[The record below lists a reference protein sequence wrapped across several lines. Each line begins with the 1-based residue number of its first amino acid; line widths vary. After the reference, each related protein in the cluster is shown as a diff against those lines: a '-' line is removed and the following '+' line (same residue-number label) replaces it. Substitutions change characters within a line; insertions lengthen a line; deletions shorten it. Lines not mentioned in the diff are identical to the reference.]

1 MNWHFGCQRS
11 LIHSWW
17 LRWRGNSVTLT
28 LRKLRKPVQ
37 RMECTCHGS
46 RKPKL
51 KRRHGLVS
59 SGIGVPFPPWMG
71 VLSATTTPMPPISTT
86 HLEDGKAHGHCSC
99 TLSLETKD
107 ADTTSTL
114 TCCLWVVT
122 VSLYVDDSVSFISL
136 QAYRGGK
143 EKSAVE
149 TFQVQK
155 DNVGRKSTAFATTH
169 DQFSTNKYGGERI
182 TS

>member
-1 MNWHFGCQRS
+1 MKWHFGCQRS

-86 HLEDGKAHGHCSC
+86 HLEDSASAWSLLLHSFSRDKRCRHNVNTDMLFTGGKSV
-99 TLSLETKD
+99 TLCWWQCQFHQ
-107 ADTTSTL
+107 L
-114 TCCLWVVT
+114 TG
-122 VSLYVDDSVSFISL
+122 IPRRKREK
-136 QAYRGGK
+136 RGG
-143 EKSAVE
+143 
-149 TFQVQK
+149 
-155 DNVGRKSTAFATTH
+155 DNS
-169 DQFSTNKYGGERI
+169 SPERQRRAQI
-182 TS
+182 HGFCDYTWSIKH

>member
-1 MNWHFGCQRS
+1 MDSSLLELESHFHHEWESFLLQR
-11 LIHSWW
+11 LPCHPYPPHI
-17 LRWRGNSVTLT
+17 WRI
-28 LRKLRKPVQ
+28 VQ
-37 RMECTCHGS
+37 
-46 RKPKL
+46 
-51 KRRHGLVS
+51 
-59 SGIGVPFPPWMG
+59 
-71 VLSATTTPMPPISTT
+71 
-86 HLEDGKAHGHCSC
+86 AHGHCSC

-149 TFQVQK
+149 TIQVQK
-155 DNVGRKSTAFATTH
+155 DNVGRKSTAFATTR
-169 DQFSTNKYGGERI
+169 DQLSTNKYGGEKI
-182 TS
+182 TSHVLITTLDIYVLSSCLKITGTGKMEALVVLVPGHL